1 MILAAVLDGFGANWP
16 SRMSLDG
23 ANLGDVWRH
32 RGIVSGDLTTG
43 LVPFH
48 KLSQWLTY
56 SLVEIFADA
65 GIAVTGQDDLN
76 GLQTVGHGALSL
88 ERGDYGSRRGGEGRG
103 REGKS

>member
-1 MILAAVLDGFGANWP
+1 MIRRPPVSTRTNTLFPYTTLFRSVLDGFGAIWP

-32 RGIVSGDLTTG
+32 RGIVSGDLTSG

-56 SLVEIFADA
+56 SLVEIFEDA
-65 GIAVTGQDDLN
+65 GIVVTGLDDL
-76 GLQTVGHGALSL
+76 T
-88 ERGDYGSRRGGEGRG
+88 GDR
-103 REGKS
+103 KSTRLNSSH